1 MKLKYKYKYECIG
14 RINSAIRRKICEQL
28 RVAAVVKA
36 ECGRQ

>member
-28 RVAAVVKA
+28 RVADKA
-36 ECGRQ
+36 ECGRR